1 VEKEATR
8 AIEMGEATPP
18 PLKKVAIVG
27 FSQHKVEA
35 PYNDPTF
42 EIWGLNDLHES
53 IPRWN
58 RWFEMHSDK
67 QIKDYCSR
75 KQGVPYLEGLS
86 KLNVPVYMQK
96 QRPEVPTS
104 VEYPIERM
112 KAQFGDY
119 FTNSISYMLAM
130 AIDEGYQVI
139 HVYGVDMAQ
148 DCLAPEMRVLTAD
161 LLWVP
166 VGDLKVGDELL
177 AFDEEPPVR
186 NGQPE
191 AAQFR
196 KYRRSRVESL
206 SRLMRPCKRLTMG
219 DGTTLV
225 ASIGHKWLAQ
235 TSNVRKWV
243 RTDALQPWT
252 TSKVHTSRIVKLMEP
267 WKPAMSRDAGYLAA
281 AFDGEG
287 CISQGERTNCNS
299 SHMSL
304 GYSQKQNAMSAA
316 VETMLADKGYGFYR
330 GGDYDCFK
338 YNISGG
344 RPQML
349 RFLGEMRP
357 PRLLANFN
365 PDRVGSLNCKD
376 NVPLGDADYI
386 GEQEV
391 VGITTSTQ
399 TLIVEGFASHNSEYA
414 SQRPS
419 CEFFLGIAVGRGI
432 KIHLPKTSDLLKVR
446 WMYGYEDE
454 IQSSWDA
461 RVNEIY
467 GGITGRLTQAQQQ
480 ERQAHE
486 AVLQY
491 LGAQD
496 AIRTLKRI
504 QVS

>member
-1 VEKEATR
+1 MEKESKV
-8 AIEMGEATPP
+8 IEVGEVTPP

-27 FSQHKVEA
+27 FSNHKTEA

-75 KQGVPYLEGLS
+75 KQGKPYLEGLAS
-86 KLNVPVYMQK
+86 LGVPVYMQK
-96 QRPEVPTS
+96 VRPEVPTS

-119 FTNSISYMLAM
+119 FTNSISFMLAL

-148 DCLAPEMRVLTAD
+148 DCLAPDTKILTAD
-161 LLWVP
+161 SQWVP
-166 VGDLKVGDELL
+166 IGDLKAGAKVS
-177 AFDEEPPVR
+177 AFDKIIHKAMP
-186 NGQPE
+186 
-191 AAQFR
+191 AT
-196 KYRRSRVESL
+196 VESL
-206 SRLMRPCKRLTMG
+206 SRIKRPCFKVKAG
-219 DGTTLV
+219 PEV
-225 ASIGHKWLAQ
+225 IASVGHKWLVKNGHQ
-235 TSNVRKWV
+235 EFV
-243 RTDALQPWT
+243 RTDALR
-252 TSKVHTSRIVKLMEP
+252 VGDRIVSL
-267 WKPAMSRDAGYLAA
+267 
-281 AFDGEG
+281 DGTQVVTA
-287 CISQGERTNCNS
+287 C
-299 SHMSL
+299 
-304 GYSQKQNAMSAA
+304 
-316 VETMLADKGYGFYR
+316 DF
-330 GGDYDCFK
+330 
-338 YNISGG
+338 
-344 RPQML
+344 
-349 RFLGEMRP
+349 
-357 PRLLANFN
+357 
-365 PDRVGSLNCKD
+365 
-376 NVPLGDADYI
+376 I
-386 GEQEV
+386 GEHDV
-391 VGITTSTQ
+391 VGITTT
-399 TLIVEGFASHNSEYA
+399 TGTIIVEGLWSSNSEYA
-414 SQRPS
+414 AQRPS
-419 CEFFLGIAVGRGI
+419 CEFFLGVAVGRGI

-467 GGITGRLTQAQQQ
+467 TGITGRLTQAQQS